1 MKDRFGRNITYLR
14 ISVTDLC
21 NLRCKYC
28 MPESGVKSLC
38 HSDILSIEEIV
49 EIVRIASKNGIKKI
63 RLTGG
68 EPLVRRGFIN
78 LCKQNKISLLL
89 IFNNLKYETIQ
100 NCLNLVLF

>member
-38 HSDILSIEEIV
+38 HSDILSIEEII
-49 EIVRIASKNGIKKI
+49 EIV
-63 RLTGG
+63 
-68 EPLVRRGFIN
+68 
-78 LCKQNKISLLL
+78 LL
-89 IFNNLKYETIQ
+89 ICVNRFLRLMKLKILQ
-100 NCLNLVLF
+100 